1 MINVGDSI
9 PECDLR
15 LIDEK
20 GIRKINTNDFINKTI
35 IIVGVPGAFTPTCH
49 NDHIPKFAKKSEEI
63 KNDYNIDEIYC
74 IANNDPHVMEAWRNS
89 FINTKLKFLSDGNS
103 DFLRRSGLAKDC
115 KSSFMGER
123 FKRFIFI
130 IKDNILEN
138 LLIDETGLLNTSF
151 ENMLD
156 ILSKDIH

>member
-89 FINTKLKFLSDGNS
+89 FIK
-103 DFLRRSGLAKDC
+103 
-115 KSSFMGER
+115 
-123 FKRFIFI
+123 
-130 IKDNILEN
+130 
-138 LLIDETGLLNTSF
+138 
-151 ENMLD
+151 
-156 ILSKDIH
+156 